1 MIGRLAQKSHQT
13 KAKVLLKKGK
23 RILFF
28 LNPEILDLK
37 GICIFNKLAGFQFG
51 IRNASNCCG
60 FRASRA
66 NFRPEP
72 NHFKTMESKKM
83 KKNLLAIAAVV
94 LLGCAVAQADT
105 VISVYSGGISLDGY
119 STATAGSSADPW
131 LIRETMTSSGILEL
145 NCEPICSPVGPDNPT
160 LSGHTYGKWFQKT
173 ILNDSGVDWTSFEL
187 ELRIDPGL
195 PSLDGDGLSFAQGSG
210 FLFSSDQFATYSAIE
225 DIRDYLNFHDGLVAI
240 GESVTFN
247 FAVTDNRE
255 NQPIWLAQTLNRP
268 EVPEPSTL
276 LTLVIGL
283 LGLAGAARRGFV

>member
-1 MIGRLAQKSHQT
+1 MIGGLAAESHQI
-13 KAKVLLKKGK
+13 KAKVLLQKGK

-51 IRNASNCCG
+51 IRNAGNCCG

-145 NCEPICSPVGPDNPT
+145 ACDLCAPVGPDDAT
-160 LSGHTYGKWFQKT
+160 GIGYLYGKWFQKT

-187 ELRIDPGL
+187 ELRIDPAL
-195 PSLDGDGLSFAQGSG
+195 PSFDGDGLSFAQGSG
-210 FLFSSDQFATYSAIE
+210 LLFSSDKFATYSAIE
-225 DIRDYLNFHDGLVAI
+225 DIRDYLNFHNGLVAV
-240 GESVTFN
+240 G
-247 FAVTDNRE
+247 
-255 NQPIWLAQTLNRP
+255 
-268 EVPEPSTL
+268 
-276 LTLVIGL
+276 
-283 LGLAGAARRGFV
+283 